1 MKTTS
6 GLISREVDW
15 SEFLQMTMLR
25 LGKISKSELD
35 KIRQRFNELDVNKD
49 GNGLVAYPYST
60 TMQGRF
66 SRLEMNLALAFDK
79 WDKDGSGE
87 LDIDEWVG
95 LCTQLNRK
103 YHCFGD
109 VSDMEAAFREIDVV
123 RPTPTF
129 VLLFYSPC
137 SEGWWR

>member
-49 GNGLVAYPYST
+49 MLVS
-60 TMQGRF
+60 
-66 SRLEMNLALAFDK
+66 
-79 WDKDGSGE
+79 
-87 LDIDEWVG
+87 II
-95 LCTQLNRK
+95 C
-103 YHCFGD
+103 
-109 VSDMEAAFREIDVV
+109 
-123 RPTPTF
+123 
-129 VLLFYSPC
+129 
-137 SEGWWR
+137 